1 MPIKVILADDSQL
14 MRACDTKNFGTITLY
29 NIVGEAQNF
38 AKTFGW
44 SVISSPISQADA
56 ICKTEQR
63 MY

>member
-38 AKTFGW
+38 AKTFRW
-44 SVISSPISQADA
+44 SVISPWP
-56 ICKTEQR
+56 R
-63 MY
+63 M